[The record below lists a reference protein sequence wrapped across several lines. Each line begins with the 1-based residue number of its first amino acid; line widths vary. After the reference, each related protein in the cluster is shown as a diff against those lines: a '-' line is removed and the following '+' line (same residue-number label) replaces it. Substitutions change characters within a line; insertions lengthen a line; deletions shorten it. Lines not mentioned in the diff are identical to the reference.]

1 MQERFETV
9 KTQMIQYTKVET
21 FLRKIPTVFG
31 IRMKRITNRVEDDE
45 VTIVSGIGKNAAG
58 FDLPY
63 NESQSGNTMNNFS

>member
-9 KTQMIQYTKVET
+9 KTQMIQYTKVEV

-63 NESQSGNTMNNFS
+63 NESQSGKI